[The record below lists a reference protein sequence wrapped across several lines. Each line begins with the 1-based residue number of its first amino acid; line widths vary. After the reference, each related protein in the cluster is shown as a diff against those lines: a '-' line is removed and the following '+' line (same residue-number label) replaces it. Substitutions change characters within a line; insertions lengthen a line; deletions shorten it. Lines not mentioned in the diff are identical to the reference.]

1 MPEDFSL
8 AEGIDILRQIGMD
21 VIVVDEEAID
31 LAPICI
37 GCQKRID
44 KPADCLMES
53 FRLGI
58 PMHNDCAM
66 IYDNIDKVFQTLGI
80 NSPYAME
87 DLEPKTPDEAFE
99 EYNN

>member
-8 AEGIDILRQIGMD
+8 AEGIDILREIGMD
-21 VIVVDEEAID
+21 VIVVDEEAVD

-37 GCQKRID
+37 GCQKRIA

-58 PMHNDCAM
+58 PMHNDCAV
-66 IYDNIDKVFQTLGI
+66 IYDNIDQVFQKLGI
-80 NSPYAME
+80 NKPSDLE
-87 DLEPKTPDEAFE
+87 DLEPKTADEAFE